1 MRALASTVAVATAAL
16 AAAGTGGTAPVAPD
30 TRACSQQ
37 SSAFNVQLLGH
48 RQVTDWVAFS
58 QSTLAGAPQRRAIGV
73 VWSLGGPVSTSGIAV
88 YGWTTRGASRFGAAC
103 TAGRARKP
111 VGQAKLR
118 PAVRVKDGWH
128 VEHRY
133 ACVLP
138 GRFIVTVK
146 PLADGRRL
154 TVQLQRTGEV
164 LAVVEIRRGGG
175 ALRASTRCDQ
185 R

>member
-1 MRALASTVAVATAAL
+1 VRALVLTALALAAL
-16 AAAGTGGTAPVAPD
+16 ATAGGAGSVPVAPD
-30 TRACSQQ
+30 TRSCAQQ

-58 QSTLAGAPQRRAIGV
+58 PSTLAGAPQRRAIGV

-88 YGWTTRGASRFGAAC
+88 YGWTTHAASRFGGAC
-103 TAGRARKP
+103 TAGTPQRGGKA
-111 VGQAKLR
+111 AKLR
-118 PAVRVKDGWH
+118 APVRVRDGWH
-128 VEHRY
+128 VQHRY

-138 GRFIVTVK
+138 GRFTVAMT
-146 PLADGRRL
+146 PISGGRRL

-164 LAVVEIRRGGG
+164 LAVVELRRGGG
-175 ALRASTRCDQ
+175 TLRASTRCHE